1 LKSFDIVFIG
11 GWASTNNLWR
21 FLDLESFYCAEK
33 YFIDWTDAL
42 PGERMDTLT
51 GALLKAR
58 QDGKPG
64 QHALKEARPDTCF
77 GAWPETRHDTLPA
90 AWEGTL
96 TNVRPNTRSDAWPDN
111 LMYNFS
117 NNTVVIGWSLGALLA
132 MEIAILQGENAP
144 NKNAHWDR
152 APNNIVPN
160 NIAPNSIVSN
170 NIVSN
175 NIVPNNI
182 VPNKN
187 ISALILLSPTAR
199 LLNDKGYK
207 GVEPAVIKEMIEK
220 LPVDKQAVLKT
231 FARMCFY
238 PCRDR
243 AAVQDY
249 IGRASSIPE
258 EVLLKGLKYLEKT
271 DLRKK
276 VNKIDV
282 PVLMIHGKEDCVV
295 PVENA
300 RYLHKRL
307 SCSKL
312 IEVPRMGH
320 SLVISA
326 SELIMQKIG
335 DFLK

>member
-160 NIAPNSIVSN
+160 NIAP
-170 NIVSN
+170 N